1 VHQLID
7 DIGSWDETAVCRY
20 FYPCDASEIF
30 KIKLPSPGAADFVAW
45 HFEKTD
51 MFSVRSAYKLAVRNS
66 YGVGDIG
73 TSSNSKQGRAAW
85 KKLWQVQVP
94 SKVSVFTMKA
104 ANNGLPT
111 RVNKKYRHI
120 EDQDVCQLCGQQAE
134 DTYHALVVCPHAL
147 ALRQAMRDHWILP
160 SERELF

>member
-1 VHQLID
+1 VASSIQVVRDNWLPRCYGLKPIGPSRLCQLCWVHQLID

-85 KKLWQVQVP
+85 KKLWL
-94 SKVSVFTMKA
+94 TMA
-104 ANNGLPT
+104 
-111 RVNKKYRHI
+111 Y
-120 EDQDVCQLCGQQAE
+120 QLE
-134 DTYHALVVCPHAL
+134 
-147 ALRQAMRDHWILP
+147 
-160 SERELF
+160 